1 MYIAIFIYTECK
13 MEVLMHGGQ
22 VQGTSEAVMGMVV
35 GRGQD
40 GDQEWVE
47 GLFHL
52 IELISGKMLQ
62 SVEKS
67 AESAVR
73 LPVLV
78 SWFLCL
84 NVGP

>member
-1 MYIAIFIYTECK
+1 M
-13 MEVLMHGGQ
+13 
-22 VQGTSEAVMGMVV
+22 

-40 GDQEWVE
+40 GDQECVE

-62 SVEKS
+62 PVGKS

-73 LPVLV
+73 LVVLV

>member
-1 MYIAIFIYTECK
+1 
-13 MEVLMHGGQ
+13 MHGGQ

-40 GDQEWVE
+40 GDQECVE

-62 SVEKS
+62 PVCSQATCVGF
-67 AESAVR
+67 
-73 LPVLV
+73 LVLV
-78 SWFLCL
+78 SECWTL
-84 NVGP
+84 NEK